1 MSRNNSSV
9 WYRLSIAEK
18 LMIISIIILLA
29 SFIYTYIMF
38 IPSYFEIYSSFEEWG
53 PDEIQYLIY
62 GLINSVKLIAIEVLV
77 SKNYISI
84 GLMII
89 SVLLMINALYLYKF
103 KDMALSKAM
112 RVIAI
117 VIIIYVL
124 LSLWAC
130 VIFPFD

>member
-53 PDEIQYLIY
+53 PDEIQYLLY

-89 SVLLMINALYLYKF
+89 SVLLMIIALYLYKF

-124 LSLWAC
+124 WSIWAC

>member
-18 LMIISIIILLA
+18 LMIISIITLLA

-53 PDEIQYLIY
+53 PDEIQYLLY

-89 SVLLMINALYLYKF
+89 SVLLMIIALYLYKF

-124 LSLWAC
+124 WSIWAC